1 MNAQRT
7 DPNAL
12 SPVLFTMF
20 WTAQAV
26 SLFGDRLH
34 NFALIALVNRF
45 AENPGMTLPRIYLA
59 MYLPIFTLAPLIG
72 ALIDRCGKRW
82 VLVLTDLARGALVLC
97 IPLAFMQTGSFLPI
111 MGIVFLL
118 TTGNLF
124 FVPAKSALIPELV
137 PPDRLIRVNSIL
149 WTAGI
154 FGMIGGFLGGG
165 LIFDYVS
172 WQSCFYIDGATYA
185 FSALLL
191 TAVALGRRT
200 AAEARPTAAARRPGL
215 LASIGEGLSVLRRSS
230 SVLQPFGVQAIVF
243 FGAGGFSVI
252 AVLLIGESS
261 PTGSSLGLSIAGLA
275 IGLGMGAGSLLANR
289 IPPPHRCPFER
300 GMFAL
305 FIPAALSLAAR
316 GGYPAIGLGSF
327 LAGCAAAPLLIVA
340 ESELQHRIGARLRG
354 IVFSFREIATRS
366 LFVGSSFL
374 FGILSNYIHNGLLL
388 VILGLFLA
396 SIGVTWLAVMDRTK
410 RSSTGTTGGLDGDH

>member
-1 MNAQRT
+1 MNARRT
-7 DPNAL
+7 DSNTL

-20 WTAQAV
+20 WIAQAV

-34 NFALIALVNRF
+34 NFSLVALVNRF
-45 AENPGMTLPRIYLA
+45 AEYPGMTLPKIYLA

-72 ALIDRCGKRW
+72 ALIDRCSKRW
-82 VLVLTDLARGALVLC
+82 VLVFTDLARGALVVC
-97 IPLAFMQTGSFLPI
+97 IPPLFMRTGSFLPI

-149 WTAGI
+149 WLAGI

-191 TAVALGRRT
+191 TGIAVQRR
-200 AAEARPTAAARRPGL
+200 ATAAALRNGPSRRPSL
-215 LASIGEGLSVLRRSS
+215 AASIGEGLSVMRRSAPI
-230 SVLQPFGVQAIVF
+230 LQPFGIQAIIF
-243 FGAGGFSVI
+243 FGAGGFSVL
-252 AVLLIGESS
+252 AVLLIGEYS
-261 PTGSSLGLSIAGLA
+261 PPGSSLGLSIAGLS
-275 IGLGMGAGSLLANR
+275 IGLGMGTGSLLANR
-289 IPPPHRCPFER
+289 ISAARRGLLER
-300 GMFAL
+300 GMFVL
-305 FIPAALSLAAR
+305 LVPAAVSLATL
-316 GGYPAIGLGSF
+316 GGYPAIGFGSF
-327 LAGCAAAPLLIVA
+327 LVGCAAAPLVIVA

-354 IVFSFREIATRS
+354 IVFSFREILTRS
-366 LFVGSSFL
+366 LFVGSAFL
-374 FGILSNYIHNGLLL
+374 FGALSNHIHNGILL

-396 SIGVTWLAVMDRTK
+396 SIGVTWLVAMDRSQ